1 MLEEVMLNQMIGSAS
16 LSTLA
21 ISGGRASSGMR
32 SATRLTASRTSLA
45 AASIS
50 RLEVNSMLTW
60 ARPLELRA
68 LMVSMPSMPARA
80 SSSTWVMR
88 LSITAAEAPV

>member
-1 MLEEVMLNQMIGSAS
+1 MLNQMIGSAS

-50 RLEVNSMLTW
+50 RLEVNSMLTCE
-60 ARPLELRA
+60 RPLVLRA
-68 LMVSMPSMPARA
+68 LIVSMPSMPASA

-88 LSITAAEAPV
+88 LSMTAAEAPV